1 MMHGIYARQS
11 VSKKDS
17 ISIETQIELCM
28 KSVPKG
34 ENAETYI
41 DRGFTGTNMNRPAFK
56 AMLRDIERGL
66 IKTVHVYRFDR
77 ISRSLTDFA
86 RLSERLRAKGVT
98 LISATEMIDTSAPM
112 GMMLVR
118 LLVMFAELEQQTI
131 AERLRDNY
139 RSRAEKLMPLGGN
152 PPYGYDTN
160 FTPDENAET
169 VRSIYSLA
177 LKDYSLDAIAKKLN
191 SKGTASPKGSL
202 WTGQQVGR
210 CLKNP
215 VYVRFKAQLVPYF
228 NREKTPLLLPETA
241 FAEGKGVHLIRSQGT
256 AYIAPGSHDGLIE
269 AKLWLTVQ
277 DVLLA
282 RKPSSSLGSGKSS
295 WLQGLILCGKC
306 GSSCYIRTT
315 GKGEYSYIVCSGRR
329 KGLCEGL
336 HALSTESVE
345 RWAAHI
351 LEDEIMRLV
360 YTQATDRELARLA
373 EKEPDIP
380 VVTSF
385 ERLKF
390 NDKKAVAKLLVKN
403 LIITEKSRELI
414 LR

>member
-11 VSKKDS
+11 VPKKDS

-28 KSVPKG
+28 KGIPEG
-34 ENAETYI
+34 EKADTYI

-56 AMLRDIERGL
+56 ALLRDIERGL

-86 RLSERLRAKGVT
+86 KLSERLRAKGVT

-152 PPYGYDTN
+152 PPYGYNAN
-160 FTPDENAET
+160 FVPNENAET
-169 VRSIYSLA
+169 VRMIYTLA
-177 LKDYSLDAIAKKLN
+177 LKALSLDAIAKTLN
-191 SKGTASPKGSL
+191 STATLSPKGSL

-215 VYVRFKAQLVPYF
+215 VYVKFKAQLVPYF
-228 NREKTPLLLPETA
+228 NREKMPLLLPEKA
-241 FAEGKGVHLIRSQGT
+241 FVEGKGVHLVRSQGT
-256 AYIAPGSHDGLIE
+256 AYIAPGTHDGLIE
-269 AKLWLTVQ
+269 AEFWLTVQ

-295 WLQGLILCGKC
+295 WLQGLVLCGKC

-315 GKGEYSYIVCSGRR
+315 GNGVYSYIVCSGRR
-329 KGLCEGL
+329 KGICEGL
-336 HALSTESVE
+336 RAIPTEDVE
-345 RWAAHI
+345 RWATPI
-351 LEDEIMRLV
+351 LEDEIKSLLC
-360 YTQATDRELARLA
+360 TQLTDRELARLA
-373 EKEPDIP
+373 EKEPEIP
-380 VVTSF
+380 VAVSF
-385 ERLKF
+385 ERMKF
-390 NDKKAVAKLLVKN
+390 YDKKAVAKLIVKN
-403 LIITEKSRELI
+403 LIITERSRELI